1 MGSIRTFI
9 AFDTPSPVREAMMA
23 VQKEFAEPD
32 ANVRWESPEKSHT
45 TIKFLGG
52 VDESIL
58 PGVLET
64 TGSVCGAF
72 RPFEVTYEGVGAF
85 PDGRQPKVIWIGCR
99 NTDGTLASLKST
111 LDRAL
116 VSFGFRIE
124 DRPFHPHITLG
135 RVRSPRGLQY
145 LTPKLEKLTF
155 EPRKETIS
163 QILVMKSVLRPQ
175 GGEYTVLTSVH
186 LHS

>member
-9 AFDTPSPVREAMMA
+9 AFDTPARVREAMMA
-23 VQKEFAEPD
+23 VQEELAEPD
-32 ANVRWESPEKSHT
+32 ADVRWESPEKSHT

-64 TGSVCGAF
+64 TRSVCGTF

-85 PDGRQPKVIWIGCR
+85 PEGRHPKVIWTGCL
-99 NTDGTLASLKST
+99 NADGSLASLKSA

-116 VSFGFRIE
+116 VPFGFPIE
-124 DRPFHPHITLG
+124 ERAFRPHLTLG

-163 QILVMKSVLRPQ
+163 EILVMKSVLRPQ
-175 GGEYTVLTSVH
+175 GGEYTVLT
-186 LHS
+186 